1 MSNKPPLMKQN
12 KPKKPVGQ
20 RMAIP
25 NALALAAQKID
36 AGDLPHAEAII
47 TEVLKKQPDHPH
59 ANHLLGVLAHRA
71 GRTELGLELIGK
83 AIAILPNEARF
94 HINRGEM
101 CRLLKRLDEAIAHG
115 EKAIAIDPKSATAHS
130 NLGIAYYDRK
140 DYDRAEALQK
150 KALELKPDLPES
162 LNNLGSILRGRKDKA
177 GAIAYYRQ
185 VLAKHPTFLES
196 INNLGAMLIEDD
208 QVDEAIKVLLGALKL
223 NPKYSE
229 AHNNIANAFLAKEDY
244 DRASTAYNNALRL
257 NPGYP
262 EPLLGLARVYKEKDN
277 YDEALNFVRRGLEF
291 NPDKAEAYSLL
302 GDILIKKGKYQE
314 CEAAYRKALELD
326 EKLLTAHLGLG
337 QLRIEQG
344 QLAEAKEIFEHCMAI
359 SPEEL
364 APYIFMAQARKIDQ
378 ADPVLARLESEAE
391 KITSMP
397 SQKAMSLH
405 FALGKA
411 YDDNQEHDRAFPH
424 FLAGCQLKR
433 AKLQYSPDN
442 HTLASQ
448 NIANFFSPENIEK
461 LRGGGNQSDLPIF
474 VLGMPRSGTTLT
486 ETILASH
493 PDVFAAGELHDILNI
508 ANHPKPGVNSEGFPR
523 SMQGLTT
530 DDLTLMGNRYI
541 EKLRQYAPEAKR
553 ITDKMPANFMALGL
567 IHLMLP
573 KAKIIH
579 VRRNPADICL
589 SAFTKNFNNS
599 QYHSYDL
606 TEMGRFYV
614 DYARL
619 MEHWQ
624 KVLPEGSFFNLQYEE
639 LVADPEAK
647 SRELVE
653 FCGLDWHEA
662 CLTPH
667 KTERNVK
674 TASVT
679 QVRQPV
685 YTSSVERWRRYEKF
699 LQPLLDALGEYAP
712 KV

>member
-1 MSNKPPLMKQN
+1 
-12 KPKKPVGQ
+12 
-20 RMAIP
+20 MAIP
-25 NALALAAQKID
+25 QALALAAQKVD
-36 AGDLPHAEAII
+36 AGELPHAEAII
-47 TEVLKKQPDHPH
+47 KEVLKKQPGNPH
-59 ANHLLGVLAHRA
+59 ANHLLGVLAHRV

-83 AIAILPNEARF
+83 AIEKLPTEARF
-94 HINRGEM
+94 HVNRGEM
-101 CRLLKRLDEAIAHG
+101 CRLMKRLDEAIAHG
-115 EKAIAIDPKSATAHS
+115 EKAIALDPRSATAHS

-140 DYDRAEALQK
+140 DYDRAEELQKIAQALQ
-150 KALELKPDLPES
+150 PGLPES
-162 LNNLGSILRGRKDKA
+162 LNNLGSIQRGRKDKA

-185 VLAKHPTFLES
+185 VLETHPNFLES

-208 QVDEAIKVLLGALKL
+208 KADEAIKVLLGALKL

-229 AHNNIANAFLAKEDY
+229 AHNNIANAFLAKEDH
-244 DRASTAYNNALRL
+244 DRAIAAYNNALNL
-257 NPGYP
+257 NPNYP
-262 EPLLGLARVYKEKDN
+262 EPLLGLARVYREKDRH
-277 YDEALNFVRRGLEF
+277 DEALNYARRALEL

-302 GDILIKKGKYQE
+302 GDILIKKGEYQE
-314 CEAAYRKALELD
+314 CEAAYRKALALD
-326 EKLLTAHLGLG
+326 ENLLTAHLGLG

-344 QLAEAKEIFEHCMAI
+344 QLDVAKETFEHCMAI
-359 SPEEL
+359 SPDEL
-364 APYIFMAQARKIDQ
+364 APYIFMAQARKIEKN
-378 ADPVLARLESEAE
+378 DPVLARLEKEAE
-391 KITSMP
+391 QIGTMP
-397 SQKAMSLH
+397 SQKAMTLH
-405 FALGKA
+405 FAMGKA
-411 YDDNQEHDRAFPH
+411 YDDLKEHDQAFPH
-424 FLAGCQLKR
+424 FLEGCRIKR
-433 AKLQYSPDN
+433 AKIQYSPDN
-442 HTLASQ
+442 HDLATR
-448 NIANFFSPENIEK
+448 NICNFFSPENIAK

-493 PDVFAAGELHDILNI
+493 PDVFAAGELHDLLSI
-508 ANHPKPGVNSEGFPR
+508 ANHPKPGVNSEGFPL
-523 SMQGLTT
+523 SMQGLTP
-530 DDLTLMGNRYI
+530 DDLTLMGNRYL
-541 EKLRQYAPEAKR
+541 ERLRKHAPDAKR

-579 VRRNPADICL
+579 VKRNPADICL

-624 KVLPEGSFFNLQYEE
+624 KVLPEGSFFNIQYEE
-639 LVADPEAK
+639 LVADPETK

-653 FCGLDWHEA
+653 FCGLEWNEA

-699 LQPLLDALGEYAP
+699 LQPLMIALGEYAP
-712 KV
+712 QV